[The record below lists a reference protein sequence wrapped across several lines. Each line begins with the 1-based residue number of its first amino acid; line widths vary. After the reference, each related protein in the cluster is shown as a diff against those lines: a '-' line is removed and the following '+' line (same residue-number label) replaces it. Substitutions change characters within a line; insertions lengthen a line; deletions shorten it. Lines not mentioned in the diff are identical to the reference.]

1 MAPWELGKDLH
12 PLTHENRRITPGRA
26 GNRRRATGLEPARA
40 VTGPEPSSGIGR
52 GLLCGSAEDPPVSSY
67 SLRQGHESPEETVMP
82 TRKGFVFA
90 GVATIF
96 GAGFLLGNTVQVV
109 QDAQAASV
117 DRVFELR
124 TYTAPEGKLVNLQAR
139 FRDHTL
145 RIFERHGMTNIG
157 YWTPQ
162 DAPNSSNT
170 LTYIIAHDSR
180 TAAAA
185 SWDAFRSDPEWRRVS
200 EESQVDGR
208 IVSGVV
214 SVFLDPLDF
223 SPIK

>member
-1 MAPWELGKDLH
+1 M
-12 PLTHENRRITPGRA
+12 
-26 GNRRRATGLEPARA
+26 
-40 VTGPEPSSGIGR
+40 PS
-52 GLLCGSAEDPPVSSY
+52 
-67 SLRQGHESPEETVMP
+67 
-82 TRKGFVFA
+82 KGFLFA
-90 GVATIF
+90 GVATVF
-96 GAGFLLGNTVQVV
+96 GVGFLIGNTVQGV
-109 QDAQAASV
+109 QDAHAASA

-124 TYTAPEGKLVNLQAR
+124 TYTAPEGKLSNLQAR

-145 RIFERHGMTNIG
+145 RMFEKHGMTNIG

-162 DAPNSSNT
+162 EAPNSSNT

-180 TAAAA
+180 TAATA
-185 SWDAFRSDPEWRRVS
+185 SWDAFRNDPEWRRVS

-208 IVSGVV
+208 IVSNVV